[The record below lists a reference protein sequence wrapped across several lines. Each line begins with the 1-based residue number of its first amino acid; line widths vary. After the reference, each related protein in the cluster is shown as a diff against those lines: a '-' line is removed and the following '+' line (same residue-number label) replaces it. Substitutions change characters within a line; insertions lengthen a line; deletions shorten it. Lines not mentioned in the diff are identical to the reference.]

1 MWCLPLPPALRL
13 LAPGFAA
20 RLGVILAAV
29 AALVAARF
37 VHDPRLAGHTVAVWG
52 WLQRKIRRSAAL
64 AGRIAAAFI
73 DSKLTPLIIIG
84 KLEQYDYAGA
94 TAVAVVMLVISFVLL
109 LVINALQAWQRRR
122 SGVSS

>member
-64 AGRIAAAFI
+64 AGRIAAGRV
-73 DSKLTPLIIIG
+73 PVRVPV
-84 KLEQYDYAGA
+84 GA
-94 TAVAVVMLVISFVLL
+94 PVRVARVRCGGGGAQVRLPRG
-109 LVINALQAWQRRR
+109 QAWLLPLL
-122 SGVSS
+122 GMA